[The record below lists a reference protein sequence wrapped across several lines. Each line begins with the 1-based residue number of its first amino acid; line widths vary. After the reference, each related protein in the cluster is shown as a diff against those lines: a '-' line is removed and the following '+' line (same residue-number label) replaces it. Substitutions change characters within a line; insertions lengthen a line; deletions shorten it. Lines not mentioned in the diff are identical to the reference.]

1 MIKLFGINEYIP
13 IYQWRADV
21 DAAKFHKSIDFLKD
35 ITIKLLTGLL
45 LLNGGAIVASLTFI
59 GTLINSPNSIY
70 INKFNEPLL
79 YFAIGSAVAVILC
92 GITYF
97 SQSYYSAAIDS
108 SLSILSIQQYKV
120 LNQRKI
126 EFYLAQQAEAV
137 NDMEKAHLSKI
148 VDGLYRDD
156 ANYDEEIN
164 KLKSEQTCENCKGDT
179 FRKIAI
185 AVFLID
191 LGLFFYGVYHMSLI
205 LLIL

>member
-59 GTLINSPNSIY
+59 GTLINSPHSIY
-70 INKFNEPLL
+70 INKFTEPLS
-79 YFAIGSAVAVILC
+79 YFAVGSAVAVILC

-108 SLSILSIQQYKV
+108 GLSILSIQQYKI

-126 EFYLAQQAEAV
+126 EFYLAQAEV
-137 NDMEKAHLSKI
+137 VDDKEKASLNKI
-148 VDGLYRDD
+148 IDGLYQNDT
-156 ANYDEEIN
+156 NYDEEI
-164 KLKSEQTCENCKGDT
+164 KQLKSEQTCENCKGD
-179 FRKIAI
+179 FWKKIAI
-185 AVFLID
+185 VVFIID

-205 LLIL
+205 LLTL

>member
-70 INKFNEPLL
+70 INKFTEPLL

-108 SLSILSIQQYKV
+108 SLSILSIQQYKA

-126 EFYLAQQAEAV
+126 EFYLAQAEAV
-137 NDMEKAHLSKI
+137 DDMEKACLREI
-148 VDGLYRDD
+148 VDGLYRDN
-156 ANYDEEIN
+156 ANYDEEI
-164 KLKSEQTCENCKGDT
+164 KKIKSEQTCENCKGDNC
-179 FRKIAI
+179 RKIAI
-185 AVFLID
+185 VVFLID
-191 LGLFFYGVYHMSLI
+191 LGLFFYGVYHMSCI
-205 LLIL
+205 LLLL

>member
-70 INKFNEPLL
+70 INKFTEPLL

-108 SLSILSIQQYKV
+108 SLSILSIQQYKT

-126 EFYLAQQAEAV
+126 EFYLAQAEAV
-137 NDMEKAHLSKI
+137 DDMERACLSKI

-156 ANYDEEIN
+156 ANYEEEI
-164 KLKSEQTCENCKGDT
+164 KQLKSELTCENCKGDT
-179 FRKIAI
+179 FRNIAI